1 MRISSKGFIVVI
13 CFLSCVPCLL
23 AQDASREKTLDSIYK
38 DESHCLTEADIR
50 ADSDYSISCW
60 CRDSIVDARYVYFQY
75 LLPGKDPNLNGTF
88 LALTSHIRESCGK
101 GYDGLKIAM
110 NPDWKWNGPEV
121 VRIYPPDEVI
131 KRIAPEKK
139 VVEKSEDGSPSRF
152 NWSIVIL
159 PVASRERKTTPA
171 KTWSQSECG
180 AGEERNGW
188 RLMMRS

>member
-1 MRISSKGFIVVI
+1 MRVLSTTIIVMI
-13 CFLSCVPCLL
+13 CLL
-23 AQDASREKTLDSIYK
+23 GHVPSSAAQDVSREKTLDSIYK

-60 CRDSIVDARYVYFQY
+60 CRDSIVDARYVYFHY
-75 LLPGKDPNLNGTF
+75 LLTGKDPNLNGTF

-101 GYDGLKIAM
+101 GYDGLRIAM

-139 VVEKSEDGSPSRF
+139 DGREIGRWVPFTIQLVYRDASGR
-152 NWSIVIL
+152 
-159 PVASRERKTTPA
+159 VARTENYSGKDLVPE
-171 KTWSQSECG
+171 
-180 AGEERNGW
+180 
-188 RLMMRS
+188 